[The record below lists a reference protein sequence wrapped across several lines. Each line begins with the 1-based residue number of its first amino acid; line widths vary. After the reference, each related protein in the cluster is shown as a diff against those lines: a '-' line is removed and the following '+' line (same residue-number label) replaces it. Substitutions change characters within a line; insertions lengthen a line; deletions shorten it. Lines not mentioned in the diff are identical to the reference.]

1 MVAEGAGIA
10 GELAELEDDIE
21 NAIGVGD
28 DE

>member
-1 MVAEGAGIA
+1 MVAEGAGIG
-10 GELAELEDDIE
+10 GELAELEEDIE